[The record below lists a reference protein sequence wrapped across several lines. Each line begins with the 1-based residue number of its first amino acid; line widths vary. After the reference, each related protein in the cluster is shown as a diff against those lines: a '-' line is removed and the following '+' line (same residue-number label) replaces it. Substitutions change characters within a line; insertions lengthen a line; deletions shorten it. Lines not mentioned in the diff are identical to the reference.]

1 MDFLF
6 SIAHVCRHI
15 QVAAMMRK
23 DQPHVKHQFDPWHVA
38 KSVRKDL
45 VAASKKRECA
55 NLGPWIS
62 SIVNHLW
69 WSASTC
75 NSDPRL
81 CQEKWKSILYHVAGI
96 HEWPGFELFSKC
108 DHEELTEEQ
117 RRNKEWS
124 RIGFPASN
132 ALKEVAWKP
141 KLLKDVLLLAEFVQ
155 TGGLEVFHG
164 TMAKKYLPKS
174 QHYSYNGMKCHTQ
187 LAVIDNN
194 WNAGREIATTKNGE
208 ARYKC
213 VYPKL
218 QKKWVAKPIYEEKSY
233 QFVKELMMDTI
244 LMKQGEIQVAPVQ
257 VPAIP
262 ANIAPVA
269 RGSKQDIISQH
280 MSRFQ

>member
-45 VAASKKRECA
+45 LAASKKRECG

-96 HEWPGFELFSKC
+96 HEWPG
-108 DHEELTEEQ
+108 
-117 RRNKEWS
+117 
-124 RIGFPASN
+124 
-132 ALKEVAWKP
+132 
-141 KLLKDVLLLAEFVQ
+141 
-155 TGGLEVFHG
+155 
-164 TMAKKYLPKS
+164 
-174 QHYSYNGMKCHTQ
+174 
-187 LAVIDNN
+187 
-194 WNAGREIATTKNGE
+194 
-208 ARYKC
+208 YKC

-233 QFVKELMMDTI
+233 QFVKELMIDTI
-244 LMKQGEIQVAPVQ
+244 LMKQGEIQVAPLQ

-280 MSRFQ
+280 TSRFQ